1 MLLLSEMNLPLSE
14 LGGTVVTIG
23 NFDGVHLGHQELI
36 RGVVNDARARELKSV
51 VITFDPHPVIF
62 FHPGKVD
69 LPISSNTGKQ
79 KLIARLGVDAL
90 LTLQFNERLANLA
103 PETYVREI
111 LVEKIA
117 ARVVWLGHDFTFGR
131 RRQGNIGAMRALGQQ
146 FHFQVNVL
154 EPQKIKDTIIS
165 STKIRE
171 LLNAGRVDAAA
182 TLLGRPHSVH
192 GLVVS
197 GDQKASAWGFPTI
210 NLLVQGGLIPASGI
224 YSGIS
229 VVDGRKY
236 GAAIY
241 IGHRPTL
248 DKSDFRVEAHLLDF
262 SGDLYGRDLPLFFL
276 KYLRPDR
283 KFENFE
289 SLKYQVEQDCQQ
301 ARLDFAAHP
310 LKKKEVIPVW

>member
-1 MLLLSEMNLPLSE
+1 MLLLSELNLPLPE
-14 LGGTVVTIG
+14 LGETVVTIG

-36 RGVVNDARARELKSV
+36 RQVVNAARGLKLKSV

-90 LTLQFNERLANLA
+90 LTLQFNQRLANLD
-103 PETYVREI
+103 PETWVREI
-111 LVEKIA
+111 LVEKLN
-117 ARVVWLGHDFTFGR
+117 ARVVWLGYDFTFGR
-131 RRQGNIGAMRALGQQ
+131 QRQGNIETLRTFGRQ
-146 FHFQVNVL
+146 FRFQVNVL
-154 EPQKIKDTIIS
+154 EPQKMNDAIIS

-197 GDQKASAWGFPTI
+197 GDQKASAWGFPTV
-210 NLLVQGGLIPASGI
+210 NLLVQGGLIPAGGI

-229 VVDGRKY
+229 VVDGRRY

-248 DKSDFRVEAHLLDF
+248 NKSDFRVEAHLLDF
-262 SGDLYGRDLPLFFL
+262 SGDLYGRDLPLLFL
-276 KYLRPDR
+276 KYLRPDQ
-283 KFENFE
+283 KFDNFE
-289 SLKYQVEQDCQQ
+289 ALKAQVQLDCHQ
-301 ARLDFAAHP
+301 ARQDFAAYQS
-310 LKKKEVIPVW
+310 KKKELLPAW